1 MKIVQPI
8 RDKNK
13 INEMKIELKKKG
25 TRDYLLFVTGIN
37 TGLRISDIIKLKVS
51 DVLNEDKTVKSHIN
65 IIEKKTSKRKKFKI
79 NDTLSREFTE
89 YCKNL
94 KMSDYLFTS
103 RKGQNKPITRVQ
115 AYRLLNDVAEK
126 IGLEEIGTHTLRKSF
141 GYHFYKKTMDIAML
155 QKLFNHSSPS
165 ITLAY
170 IGILQD
176 EIDNAYDDFEI

>member
-13 INEMKIELKKKG
+13 IQEMKIELKKKG
-25 TRDYLLFVTGIN
+25 TRDYLLFVVGIN

-51 DVLNEDKTVKSHIN
+51 DVLNEDSTVKYHIS
-65 IIEKKTSKRKKFKI
+65 IIEKKTKKKKKFKI
-79 NDTLSREFTE
+79 NDTLTREFKE

-94 KMSDYLFTS
+94 KMNDYLFAS
-103 RKGQNKPITRVQ
+103 RKGNNKHITRVQ
-115 AYRLLNDVAEK
+115 AYRLLNAVAIK
-126 IGLEEIGTHTLRKSF
+126 IGLEEVGTHTLRKTF
-141 GYHFYKKTMDIAML
+141 GYWFYKKTKDIVML

-170 IGILQD
+170 IGIEQD
-176 EIDNAYDDFEI
+176 EIDEAYDDFEI

>member
-8 RDKNK
+8 RDKAK
-13 INEMKIELKKKG
+13 INEMKIELRKKG

-51 DVLNEDKTVKSHIN
+51 DILNDDRTVKSHIC
-65 IIEKKTSKRKKFKI
+65 IIEQKTSKRKRFKI
-79 NDTLSREFTE
+79 NDTLAREFLE
-89 YCKNL
+89 YTKNM

-103 RKGQNKPITRVQ
+103 RKGLNKPITRVQ

-126 IGLEEIGTHTLRKSF
+126 IGLEEIGTHTLRKTF
-141 GYHFYKKTMDIAML
+141 GYWFYRKNKDVAML

-165 ITLAY
+165 ITLRY
-170 IGILQD
+170 IGIEQD
-176 EIDNAYDDFEI
+176 EIDEAYSDFEI

>member
-37 TGLRISDIIKLKVS
+37 TGLRISDIIKLKVL
-51 DVLNEDKTVKSHIN
+51 DVLDDDRTVKSHIT
-65 IIEKKTSKRKKFKI
+65 IIEQKTSKRKKFKI
-79 NDTLSREFTE
+79 NDTLSREFAE

-94 KMSDYLFTS
+94 KMTNYLFSS
-103 RKGQNKPITRVQ
+103 RKGKNEHITRVQ
-115 AYRLLNDVAEK
+115 AYRLLNTVALS
-126 IGLEEIGTHTLRKSF
+126 IGLEEIGTHTLRKTF
-141 GYHFYKKTMDIAML
+141 GYHFYKKTKDVAML

-170 IGILQD
+170 IGIEQD
-176 EIDNAYDDFEI
+176 EIDEAYDDFEI

>member
-13 INEMKIELKKKG
+13 LNEMKIELKKRG
-25 TRDYLLFVTGIN
+25 TRDYLLFITGIN

-51 DVLNEDKTVKSHIN
+51 DVLNEDGTVKSHICIN
-65 IIEKKTSKRKKFKI
+65 EQKTGKRKRFKI
-79 NDTLSREFTE
+79 NDTLAREFLE

-94 KMSDYLFTS
+94 KMTDYLFSS
-103 RKGQNKPITRVQ
+103 RKGKNEPITRVQ
-115 AYRLLNDVAEK
+115 AYRLLNAVALR
-126 IGLEEIGTHTLRKSF
+126 IGLEEIGTHTLRKTF
-141 GYHFYKKTMDIAML
+141 GYHFYRKTKDVALL

-170 IGILQD
+170 IGIEQD
-176 EIDNAYDDFEI
+176 EIDEAYDDFEI

>member
-13 INEMKIELKKKG
+13 INEMKIELRKKG

-37 TGLRISDIIKLKVS
+37 TGLRISDIIKLRVM
-51 DVLNEDKTVKSHIN
+51 DVLNEDRTVKSHICIN
-65 IIEKKTSKRKKFKI
+65 EQKTGKRKRFKI
-79 NDTLSREFTE
+79 NDTLAREFLE
-89 YCKNL
+89 YTKNM

-103 RKGQNKPITRVQ
+103 RKGINRPITRIQ
-115 AYRLLNDVAEK
+115 AYRLLNTVALK
-126 IGLEEIGTHTLRKSF
+126 IGLEEIGTHTLRKTF
-141 GYHFYKKTMDIAML
+141 GYWFYKKTKDIAML

-170 IGILQD
+170 IGIEQD
-176 EIDNAYDDFEI
+176 QIDEAYDDFEI